1 MSIRKVLVALVTTAA
16 IAAPV
21 TAQAGTEEEEVFALG
36 AAAGVAAVVILGGVV
51 ASAFNRPAPI
61 NTPVTIK
68 AFSANDARLGDSH
81 TSYCA
86 NRYRT
91 YDAATNTFQPFEGSR
106 RQCVSPF
113 AR

>member
-1 MSIRKVLVALVTTAA
+1 MSIRKTLVALATTVVL
-16 IAAPV
+16 AAPV
-21 TAQAGTEEEEVFALG
+21 SAHAGTEEEEVFALG
-36 AAAGVAAVVILGGVV
+36 AAAGIAAVVVLGGVV

-61 NTPVTIK
+61 DTPVTIK
-68 AFSANDARLGDSH
+68 AFSANDARLGDTH

-91 YDAATNTFQPFEGSR
+91 YDAATNTFQPFEGPR
-106 RQCVSPF
+106 RQCVSPY